1 MARLLAASRAWA
13 AERPNVCVLVGSD
26 GSDTVPDDT
35 RSLISAWQELGL
47 QVEFTQWQAKEPASV
62 PGLVLPL
69 GTWDY
74 TEDRDGFAARM
85 RTLRSGGAQPGAD
98 LEAVAWHSHKAY
110 LVELAAEGVPTVPT
124 RVLRRSDSSE
134 AAAAAFAA
142 AATSLGL
149 PNELV
154 AKPAVGS
161 RGDGVERLSQG
172 EAELCPAWL
181 LPLLCSRDYLLQPFL
196 PEVARRGEVCLVFV
210 NGDLLHAVHKDP
222 AGWGGGDL
230 GADEHPP
237 TPSPAPTPTPTPT
250 PTPASTP
257 ASTPAPAPVPTPV
270 PAHHPSLRQ
279 CVRRLTP
286 PPAAL
291 VAIARRA
298 LRVVAARC
306 GGELYLARANQL
318 PTNANPGP
326 GRSPNRA
333 NPDRANPDPNRNPNT
348 NPDPNPEQVDLLP
361 SSAAGGWLVS
371 ELELGWPEL
380 FLRANPAVAPRVA
393 AALLRHVPPERLTP
407 RMRAAQEAHG
417 PEAAAAEDEAEGAQV
432 RVQLRFGACG
442 AQVRLRFG
450 AGSAGAGA
458 PLPQI
463 EPAAEEEAEEAEV
476 PQGEAS
482 PVAKRARLETA
493 GEVRARQC
501 GNTSHSR

>member
-142 AATSLGL
+142 AATSLGS

-161 RGDGVERLSQG
+161 RGDGVERLSRG
-172 EAELCPAWL
+172 EAEACPAWL
-181 LPLLCSRDYLLQPFL
+181 LPLLCSCDYLLQPFL

-222 AGWGGGDL
+222 AGWGGDDL
-230 GADEHPP
+230 EHAPAP
-237 TPSPAPTPTPTPT
+237 TPAPSPAPSPAPTPAP
-250 PTPASTP
+250 
-257 ASTPAPAPVPTPV
+257 TPAPAHGPA

-298 LRVVAARC
+298 LLVAAARC
-306 GGELYLARANQL
+306 GGELYLARVNLL
-318 PTNANPGP
+318 PTNTNPGP
-326 GRSPNRA
+326 GPNLNLNPNPNHSPN
-333 NPDRANPDPNRNPNT
+333 PN
-348 NPDPNPEQVDLLP
+348 QVDLLP
-361 SSAAGGWLVS
+361 STAAGGWLVS

-380 FLRANPAVAPRVA
+380 FLRANPVAAQRVA
-393 AALLRHVPPERLTP
+393 AALLRHLPSERLTP
-407 RMRAAQEAHG
+407 RMRAAQEAQ
-417 PEAAAAEDEAEGAQV
+417 EAE
-432 RVQLRFGACG
+432 
-442 AQVRLRFG
+442 
-450 AGSAGAGA
+450 
-458 PLPQI
+458 
-463 EPAAEEEAEEAEV
+463 EEEEEEEAEAEAETALSETL
-476 PQGEAS
+476 PD
-482 PVAKRARLETA
+482 AKRARLGTA
-493 GEVRARQC
+493 GQLLMVKGTRAR
-501 GNTSHSR
+501 